1 MKKAILVLAMLVAG
15 IPTLASAAGY
25 YSPGFVSAGSNYMY
39 GTYNVRYNT
48 TAAAPLISA
57 LTIALIQPW
66 GFTDT
71 TVAAITSLATCLRAY
86 VPTSSAMH
94 YAATEIKNGAGSG
107 NGTYLYILRNT
118 ATNECTYI
126 SSSHISY
133 YVD

>member
-86 VPTSSAMH
+86 VPTC
-94 YAATEIKNGAGSG
+94 
-107 NGTYLYILRNT
+107 LRAYEQRHALRSNR
-118 ATNECTYI
+118 NQKWRRLWEWHLPVY
-126 SSSHISY
+126 S
-133 YVD
+133 